1 MLSSINLKN
10 LTAILILTSD
20 NEINKIALQN
30 IKKVISPD
38 VYCVSR
44 ASDVINKQEMETLGA
59 DYVFMPSKI
68 VATALARSLERAESL
83 KRGNRLSK
91 WLKEISGKKLAIV
104 VHDNPDPD
112 AIASAV
118 ALKEI
123 ATNFDVDATILYH
136 GEIGHQENK
145 AFVNLLAI
153 ELEKMDEHDIS
164 RFDKVALVD
173 CTLPGSNNQ
182 LPPETPIGVVIDH
195 HPTGEIEI
203 EAEYADLRPN
213 VGSTST
219 ILTKYLQELNINIE
233 RELATALLYGIRTDT
248 HDFKRNTDAS
258 DLSAASFLYPLSDH
272 ELLDQL
278 ERPSMS
284 IETLDILG
292 EAINSRQVIGS
303 YLLSNVGN
311 VRDRDALPQ
320 AADYLLNLEGI
331 ATTIAFGVS
340 EDRIFISGRTND
352 IRINLGEVMKEA
364 FGDEYAGG
372 HATAAAAQIPL
383 GVFSAAKDRQ
393 TLLRLVNESVVKKFL
408 KVVGVEESEE

>member
-1 MLSSINLKN
+1 M
-10 LTAILILTSD
+10 
-20 NEINKIALQN
+20 QN

-153 ELEKMDEHDIS
+153 ELEKWMNMTFPDSIRLPWWTVPYQAPIIS
-164 RFDKVALVD
+164 
-173 CTLPGSNNQ
+173 C
-182 LPPETPIGVVIDH
+182 
-195 HPTGEIEI
+195 
-203 EAEYADLRPN
+203 
-213 VGSTST
+213 
-219 ILTKYLQELNINIE
+219 
-233 RELATALLYGIRTDT
+233 LLKHR
-248 HDFKRNTDAS
+248 
-258 DLSAASFLYPLSDH
+258 
-272 ELLDQL
+272 
-278 ERPSMS
+278 
-284 IETLDILG
+284 LG
-292 EAINSRQVIGS
+292 
-303 YLLSNVGN
+303 L
-311 VRDRDALPQ
+311 
-320 AADYLLNLEGI
+320 
-331 ATTIAFGVS
+331 
-340 EDRIFISGRTND
+340 
-352 IRINLGEVMKEA
+352 
-364 FGDEYAGG
+364 
-372 HATAAAAQIPL
+372 
-383 GVFSAAKDRQ
+383 
-393 TLLRLVNESVVKKFL
+393 
-408 KVVGVEESEE
+408 